1 MYDSDRSAGLQVHM
15 TNRVSLAISRAEV
28 VQRPSLTMGD
38 SLLADR
44 DDPTPIWIGASLAG
58 WAKPR
63 AQATR
68 DEVCLRRTG

>member
-15 TNRVSLAISRAEV
+15 TKRVSRAEV

-38 SLLADR
+38 TLLADR
-44 DDPTPIWIGASLAG
+44 DDPTPLWIGASLAG